1 ANDLNILCKLR
12 KYDMTGFRN
21 MVIHCYAYWK
31 GIYVRDSYELE
42 NVVLELN
49 NAFTDPLKET
59 EVQAI
64 LRCVPKAIDKFI
76 AYEQGLRS
84 GEKKRVSKGMRDKEG
99 YWYKN
104 ETLIDRL
111 EITRDEQKHM
121 KTIIGTDEKY
131 DRKNEKR
138 RAERRN
144 EAGLTKKQQ
153 QLQDLKIKILELKE
167 QGLSN
172 RAVGRELNISET
184 KVRNTLKK

>member
-1 ANDLNILCKLR
+1 
-12 KYDMTGFRN
+12 TGFRN

-42 NVVLELN
+42 NVVMELN

-59 EVQAI
+59 EVQVI

-104 ETLIDRL
+104 KTLIDRL
-111 EITRDEQKHM
+111 DISSDEQKHM
-121 KTIIGTDEKY
+121 KTIIGTEEKY
-131 DRKNEKR
+131 RRNNEKR
-138 RAERRN
+138 TPRN
-144 EAGLTKKQQ
+144 ENGLTKRQQ
-153 QLQDLKIKILELKE
+153 EKLNKEEQIKELIEKGLNMSQIAKELEINRST
-167 QGLSN
+167 LS
-172 RAVGRELNISET
+172 RHYKHLF
-184 KVRNTLKK
+184 KK

>member
-1 ANDLNILCKLR
+1 MLCKLR

-31 GIYVRDSYELE
+31 GIYVRDFYELE
-42 NVVLELN
+42 NIVIELN
-49 NAFTDPLKET
+49 NAFTEPLKET

-84 GEKKRVSKGMRDKEG
+84 GERKRVSKGMRDKEG

-104 ETLIDRL
+104 ETLIERL

-131 DRKNEKR
+131 RRNNEKR
-138 RAERRN
+138 TDR
-144 EAGLTKKQQ
+144 K
-153 QLQDLKIKILELKE
+153 
-167 QGLSN
+167 S
-172 RAVGRELNISET
+172 V
-184 KVRNTLKK
+184 V

>member
-1 ANDLNILCKLR
+1 
-12 KYDMTGFRN
+12 
-21 MVIHCYAYWK
+21 
-31 GIYVRDSYELE
+31 
-42 NVVLELN
+42 
-49 NAFTDPLKET
+49 
-59 EVQAI
+59 
-64 LRCVPKAIDKFI
+64 
-76 AYEQGLRS
+76 S